1 MAETKY
7 IGSLSRASLLVM
19 EHALFLQARS
29 LEYIAQMFE
38 TEVPEPFNIETADT
52 VSLARAII
60 DAEADGSRE
69 ILERTIAEQMLAMQ
83 QEQAPPAEEPPM
95 PPMTPPTE
103 VQ

>member
-7 IGSLSRASLLVM
+7 IGSFSRASLLVM

-29 LEYIAQMFE
+29 LEYITQTFE

-69 ILERTIAEQMLAMQ
+69 MLERTIAEQMLAMQ